1 MKTKPRHKKHFSLL
15 ILEICMILLSLLII
29 VPLLIMI
36 FGSLKTAARAAQFS
50 LAFPTEMLFSNY
62 VYVIKKANIFRA
74 AMNSIVVTFFAVA
87 ICIFCSAMVSFLAA
101 RKINRF
107 TKFLNTYF
115 LAGLIAPIQIITTFG
130 LLQLLHLN
138 GTYAGVILVFA
149 AIQMSWGVF
158 MFTGFIGTV
167 PRELDEAAF
176 IDGYPPLKVF
186 FSIIFPLLKPIVVT
200 TVVMLAIFIWNDFQ
214 IPLYFFNT
222 AKCWTLPLTVYNFFG
237 RYFNYWNYVFANLVL
252 VALPVTILYL
262 LGQKYVIDGMTA
274 GAVKG

>member
-1 MKTKPRHKKHFSLL
+1 MKFRLKRHLL
-15 ILEICMILLSLLII
+15 LSVLELCMILLSLLII

-50 LAFPTEMLFSNY
+50 LDFPVEMLFSNY
-62 VYVIKKANIFRA
+62 AYVIKKAKILRA
-74 AMNSIVVTFFAVA
+74 ALNSVIITFCAVL
-87 ICIFCSAMVSFLAA
+87 ICIFCSALVSFLTA
-101 RKINRF
+101 RKRSAF

-115 LAGLIAPIQIITTFG
+115 LAGVVAPMQIITTFG
-130 LLQLLHLN
+130 LLHVLHLN
-138 GTYAGVILVFA
+138 GSYVGVILVFSA
-149 AIQMSWGVF
+149 LQMSWGVF
-158 MFTGFIGTV
+158 MFTGFIETV

-176 IDGYPPLKVF
+176 IDGYPPLRVF
-186 FSIIFPLLKPIVVT
+186 FSIILPLLKPITVT
-200 TVVMLAIFIWNDFQ
+200 TVVMISIFIWNNFQ

-222 AKCWTLPLTVYNFFG
+222 SKSWTLPLTVYNFFG

-262 LGQKYVIDGMTA
+262 FGQKYVIDGMTA

>member
-1 MKTKPRHKKHFSLL
+1 MKSRLMQKKHISIL

-36 FGSLKTAARAAQFS
+36 FGSLKTPARAARFS
-50 LAFPTEMLFSNY
+50 LELPVEMLFSNY
-62 VYVIKKANIFRA
+62 TYVIKKANIFRA
-74 AMNSIVVTFFAVA
+74 AMNSIIVTFCAVSV
-87 ICIFCSAMVSFLAA
+87 CIFCSALVSFLAA
-101 RKINRF
+101 RKRSGF

-115 LAGLIAPIQIITTFG
+115 LAGLIAPVQIITTFG
-130 LLQLLHLN
+130 LLHILRLN
-138 GTYAGVILVFA
+138 GTYPGVILVFS

-158 MFTGFIGTV
+158 MFTGFIETV
-167 PRELDEAAF
+167 PKELDEAAF
-176 IDGYPPLKVF
+176 IDGYPPLRVF
-186 FSIIFPLLKPIVVT
+186 FSIILPLLKPITVT

-222 AKCWTLPLTVYNFFG
+222 AKSWTLPLTVYNFFG

-252 VALPVTILYL
+252 VALPVTVLYL
-262 LGQKYVIDGMTA
+262 FGQKYVIDGMTA

>member
-1 MKTKPRHKKHFSLL
+1 M
-15 ILEICMILLSLLII
+15 
-29 VPLLIMI
+29 
-36 FGSLKTAARAAQFS
+36 Q
-50 LAFPTEMLFSNY
+50 
-62 VYVIKKANIFRA
+62 
-74 AMNSIVVTFFAVA
+74 
-87 ICIFCSAMVSFLAA
+87 
-101 RKINRF
+101 RKQAE
-107 TKFLNTYF
+107 NTYF

-237 RYFNYWNYVFANLVL
+237 RYFNYWNYVFANLGAQRPRVL
-252 VALPVTILYL
+252 ALT
-262 LGQKYVIDGMTA
+262 
-274 GAVKG
+274 GAFHGRTMGSLALTHKAAYREPFEPLPGASTRMSNSPEE